1 MRIERVPVELASG
14 DVCRPVTVWS
24 GTRTQTADRL
34 FPSFDAYPRRPK
46 AIEHA
51 AGTRWRS
58 EHVLPIGGGAV
69 VTTTRGREPTGR
81 EVFLATAADLEALGY
96 DAAWDL
102 LDPARAA
109 DRAAQREHDRR
120 ADEAGLPR
128 DLARFVGA
136 YTLRDGVHRVGNSAY
151 FAERCTAKP
160 AYWRRAT
167 RAEAE
172 ACEAG
177 RT

>member
-1 MRIERVPVELASG
+1 MPAR
-14 DVCRPVTVWS
+14 
-24 GTRTQTADRL
+24 DRL
-34 FPSFDAYPRRPK
+34 ERHAHADGRSPIPVLRRLP
-46 AIEHA
+46 APAQGHRARGGHA
-51 AGTRWRS
+51 LALRACPPDR
-58 EHVLPIGGGAV
+58 GGAV